1 MTSNKATNVETIA
14 TGEID
19 ERDLDH
25 VSGGVPVAAM
35 QVEEVSAVAKPK
47 LSLQQIQALSMVYI
61 P

>member
-25 VSGGVPVAAM
+25 VSGGVPAAM
-35 QVEEVSAVAKPK
+35 QVEEVSAAKPK
-47 LSLQQIQALSMVYI
+47 LSLKQLETLSMVYI